1 MISKFIKITT
11 ISLLLILLLA
21 LPASAATER
30 VTNGNFDQYPAF
42 TGWTTGAYGGTPG
55 VVYGDLTNTPSNGY
69 VDMYV
74 YSNTPSTEAFAYVSQ
89 SVDLT
94 NVNTLA
100 FDAKW
105 SERST
110 YGQVLEIYIDSN
122 LITTLDVYDDILSSW
137 STKSIDV
144 SSYTGSHNIIFR
156 LRVADAYVRLQLK
169 GISAIAYTTP
179 VTVSSITATPNPQN
193 INNYVNFSIAFTG
206 GDAVTTS
213 GQSYIFIDLGN
224 GDFSIIDLYGK
235 TSPVYPNLY
244 AYPTAGTYT
253 VSAYGSRLGTTT
265 TPAYTSLTI
274 LPALPAGISITVNPE
289 VAEVNTQISFQ
300 ASSSS
305 GGSVNNWTWD
315 FGDGSETVTTTSST
329 TTHTYLISGIYDV
342 TATANGLGGSTS
354 YTLDNAVT
362 IGNTYVNLDKTI
374 YYISEDT
381 EIIAN
386 YSITPFSSENSYS
399 LQFWLLDTTYAP
411 VSLINSIAITGS
423 GDIVSG
429 SQTIP
434 INTITENGNYGVF
447 LFQNDGYIAYDTTQV
462 RYNGSTLTVNILSG
476 NTIVSAES
484 TVTLQNSTG
493 YTLDTKTTNSGVTY
507 FAPLIDG
514 ASYIV
519 IVNATGYA
527 QTSKTITITGDTT
540 LNVDLGGAV
549 VSGYG
554 AQYEP
559 ISCSWLVYSDYGSLL
574 PDATVTCVG
583 VEVSTSIELL
593 NKLYNFIMGET
604 LTSSPQTLQTDSI
617 GRVTFMVLPNTRYK
631 ISVTYGGVT
640 QTEYYNIGPGIST
653 YTFTFTSISTAGEQN
668 ITSSV
673 IAANGEIHVTY
684 NDWLLSTS
692 YIAIDIY
699 DNNNDLIDSWHAPS
713 NAANLTFSIPNYYNK
728 EFDVIINATTSQ
740 GQYLKNYPIYFNG
753 PRIDM
758 GIPPIILTWIA
769 IFATFAVGAAF
780 TKITAS
786 IGAMATSLFMWLMFA
801 IGWFWQ
807 IEEMISTPT
816 LVLCLSFSSIV
827 AILFMMAGD
836 R

>member
-1 MISKFIKITT
+1 MC
-11 ISLLLILLLA
+11 A
-21 LPASAATER
+21 PAAASTER

-42 TGWTTGAYGGTPG
+42 TGWYYGADGGNPDT
-55 VVYGDLTNTPSNGY
+55 VYGAIANDPSEAY

-74 YSNTPSTEAFAYVSQ
+74 SSTSSTEAGSGVWQ
-89 SVDLT
+89 NIDLT
-94 NVNTLA
+94 SIDDLT
-100 FDAKW
+100 FDVRWVEKNLNG
-105 SERST
+105 
-110 YGQVLEIYIDSN
+110 YVLEIYIDSN
-122 LITTLDVYDDILSSW
+122 LIDTLNVYNEITSSW

-144 SSYTGSHNIIFR
+144 SSYSGTHSINFH
-156 LRVADAYVRLQLK
+156 LRVAADNPPYKTYVRVQIT
-169 GISAIAYTTP
+169 GVSAIAYTTP
-179 VTVSSITATPNPQN
+179 VTVTSVSVSPNPQN
-193 INNYVNFSIAFTG
+193 VGNSVNISVSYTG
-206 GDAVTTS
+206 GDPVTAAS
-213 GQSYIFIDLGN
+213 QSYVWFDFGN
-224 GDFSIIDLYGK
+224 DWSGGIDLYGK
-235 TSPVYPNLY
+235 TSPVYY
-244 AYPTAGTYT
+244 VYYGYT
-253 VSAYGSRLGTTT
+253 TTGSYTLSAYGNHAGNSETT
-265 TPAYTSLTI
+265 TPQYTTVTI
-274 LPALPAGISITVNPE
+274 LPAKPAGISITVNPDI
-289 VAEVNTQISFQ
+289 AEVNTQISFQ

-342 TATANGLGGSTS
+342 TATANGPGGSTS

-362 IGNTYVNLDKTI
+362 IGDTYVNLDKTT

-386 YSITPFSSENSYS
+386 YSITPFSSANSYS

-411 VSLINSIAITGS
+411 ISLINSIAITGS

-429 SQTIP
+429 SQTFP
-434 INTITENGNYGVF
+434 INTITENGNYGIF

-559 ISCSWLVYSDYGSLL
+559 ISCSWLVYNDYGSLL
-574 PDATVTCVG
+574 PNATVTCVG

-604 LTSSPQTLQTDSI
+604 LTSSPQTLQTDSM

-631 ISVTYGGVT
+631 LSVTYGSVT

-673 IAANGEIHVTY
+673 IAANGDIHVTY
-684 NDWLLSTS
+684 NDWLLTTS

-780 TKITAS
+780 TKVTAS

-816 LVLCLSFSSIV
+816 LVICLSFSSIV